1 MISRLA
7 RQLEKEERDLQVLE
21 AVIEHQ
27 PIGITRLA
35 RETGIDEHKARYSL
49 RMLEND
55 GLVEPTPDGAVT
67 TDDAAAHVEGVN
79 AGLDDLIGRVESL
92 KDIDLRAAEE

>member
-1 MISRLA
+1 MITRLA
-7 RQLEKEERDLQVLE
+7 RQLGKEERDLRVLE
-21 AVIEHQ
+21 AVLEHQ

-55 GLVEPTPDGAVT
+55 DLVEPTPDGAVA
-67 TDDAAAHVEGVN
+67 TDEVAEHVQHINE
-79 AGLDDLIGRVESL
+79 GLDDLIARVEAL
-92 KDIDLRAAEE
+92 KDLDA